1 MSSKAEKQLMD
12 FNVIWKEQDDIYR
25 GIAKALGLSD
35 SVFWILYCLRNYG
48 ENVTQSF
55 MCGMMLEPKQTI
67 NTALK
72 KMESDRL
79 IAFSGSDD
87 GRSKYITLTEKGK
100 SLAETTVDKA
110 ISAERAAMEMMT
122 EDEQR
127 QFLGL
132 FRKYNNCL
140 KEKIGEIKN
149 ES

>member
-1 MSSKAEKQLMD
+1 MSSLTEKQMME
-12 FNVIWKEQDDIYR
+12 FNVLWKEQDDIYR
-25 GIAKALGLSD
+25 GIAKALGLND

-55 MCGMMLEPKQTI
+55 MCSMMLEPKQTI

-72 KMESDRL
+72 KMESDGL
-79 IAFSGSDD
+79 IAFSGSGDR
-87 GRSKYITLTEKGK
+87 RSKYITLTEKGK
-100 SLAETTVDKA
+100 SLAETTVDRA
-110 ISAERAAMEMMT
+110 ITAERSAMEMMT
-122 EDEQR
+122 GEEQR